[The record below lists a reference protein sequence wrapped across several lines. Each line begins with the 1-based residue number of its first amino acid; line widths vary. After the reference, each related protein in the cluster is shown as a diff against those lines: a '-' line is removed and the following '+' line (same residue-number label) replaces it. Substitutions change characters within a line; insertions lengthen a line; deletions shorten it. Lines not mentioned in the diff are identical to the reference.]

1 MTPHVQEKIASATQ
15 EYQNLRLDRAY
26 PLFIEIFENI
36 SNEEMVREVE
46 VVSIFVRT
54 LYELGK
60 DEDLE
65 KLRNRLDSIP
75 KLKNQPAL
83 LYQLGLSLLTQN
95 SPNVKKAKQL
105 FETAVSTSSEP
116 NLLARNKMGLATCL
130 DILFGDHQTYSPIIF
145 SIDEKKIDSYLSDL
159 VGVWKGKILRDS
171 GQLEEAERYLGA
183 LIARMKAEFNWHAYL
198 SAKIILG
205 GVYLRQKRY
214 DRLLS
219 VIKEVR
225 AYCDKFPL
233 RTIRRQ
239 MDHLADQ
246 IKGQEK
252 RPALTWKKSGKIK
265 TLKYQDKVL
274 SMRGDQPWQRL
285 LISLI
290 SQKML
295 PKKEIIRKLYKR
307 NYRSKADDKLIYGQ
321 LHLIKKHLLKLGLS
335 QKSVIKDSSG
345 YRWNEEVFEW
355 EEP

>member
-1 MTPHVQEKIASATQ
+1 MTTHVQKRIATARS

-26 PLFIEIFENI
+26 PIFIEIFENI
-36 SNEEMVREVE
+36 SNEEMVEEVE
-46 VVSIFVRT
+46 VVSFFVRT

-65 KLRNRLDSIP
+65 KLRKRLDSIP
-75 KLKNQPAL
+75 KIKNQPAL
-83 LYQLGLSLLTQN
+83 LYQLGLSFLTQN
-95 SPNVKKAKQL
+95 TPNVKKAKKL
-105 FETAVSTSSEP
+105 FEAAISASSEP
-116 NLLARNKMGLATCL
+116 NLVARNKMGLATCL
-130 DILFGDHQTYSPIIF
+130 DILSGEYQTYSSIIF
-145 SIDEKKIDSYLSDL
+145 SIDVNKIDSYLSDL
-159 VGVWKGKILRDS
+159 VGVWKGKTLRDS
-171 GQLEEAERYLGA
+171 GQLDEAERYLGT
-183 LIARMKAEFNWHAYL
+183 LIAKIKAEFNWHAYL

-265 TLKYQDKVL
+265 TLKYQDRVL
-274 SMRGDQPWQRL
+274 SMKGDQPWQRL

-290 SQKML
+290 SQKIL

-335 QKSVIKDSSG
+335 QKSVIKDSAG